1 MNGRSHIVLGLACGI
16 TAAAAGYVPFTFA
29 SLGMAALGSLTPDI
43 DTERSMLGCRLPW
56 LSRTLSRC
64 VGHRTVTHAL
74 AVPLLLGLAAIHFG
88 GMGLLRSAMGSF
100 LIGYASHIAGDLVT
114 GGCWALYPISR
125 NRISLWP
132 YARVGSLREYMV
144 LLVSLG
150 LLGSVTY
157 HLLTHET
164 RQSGHHTSIGAHSG
178 KARRMAF
185 IA

>member
-1 MNGRSHIVLGLACGI
+1 MNGRSHIVLGLACGM

-29 SLGMAALGSLTPDI
+29 SMGMAALGSLTPDI

-56 LSRTLSRC
+56 LSRLLSRWI
-64 VGHRTVTHAL
+64 GHRTATHSL
-74 AVPLLLGLAAIHFG
+74 AVPLLIGLAAVHFG
-88 GMGLLRSAMGSF
+88 GMSFLHSALGSF

-114 GGCWALYPISR
+114 GGCWALYPLSR

-150 LLGSVTY
+150 LLGSITY
-157 HLLTHET
+157 HLLAHDV
-164 RQSGHHTSIGAHSG
+164 RQPGHHATVTSHST